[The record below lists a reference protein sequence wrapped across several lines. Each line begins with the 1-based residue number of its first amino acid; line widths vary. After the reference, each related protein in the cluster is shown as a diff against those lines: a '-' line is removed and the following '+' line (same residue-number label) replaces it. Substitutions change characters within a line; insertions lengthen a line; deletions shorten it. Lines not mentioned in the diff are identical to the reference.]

1 MKLTPPR
8 ETTGNITVKD
18 KAIAEIVG
26 LAALQVPGVV
36 KLKGNPAEEL
46 IEMLWK
52 NLSYTGVRITLHERE
67 IAISLSVSVKYGFN
81 LSEVA
86 SQVQDKVREAVESMT
101 GLTSSDIHVTIAQIQ
116 PQCAPA
122 SVVGCGRAN

>member
-26 LAALQVPGVV
+26 LAAIQVPGVV

-46 IEMLWK
+46 VEMLWK
-52 NLSYTGVRITLHERE
+52 PLPYTGVRIMLHERE
-67 IAISLSVSVKYGFN
+67 IAIALSISVKYGFN

-86 SQVQDKVREAVESMT
+86 AQVQDKVREAVENMT
-101 GLTSSDIHVTIAQIQ
+101 GLTSSDIHVTIAQIH
-116 PQCAPA
+116 PQ
-122 SVVGCGRAN
+122 

>member
-1 MKLTPPR
+1 MKLLTPSR

-26 LAALQVPGVV
+26 LASLQVPGVV
-36 KLKGNPAEEL
+36 RLKGNLAEEF
-46 IEMLWK
+46 IELVWK
-52 NLSYTGVRITLHERE
+52 SLSYTGVRITLHERE

-86 SQVQDKVREAVESMT
+86 AQVQDKVREAVEGMT
-101 GLTSSDIHVTIAQIQ
+101 GLTASDIHVTIAQIH
-116 PQCAPA
+116 PQA
-122 SVVGCGRAN
+122 